1 MKLLILSTLLILAN
15 SLSFAQKSKGELNW
29 FTDVVAAQKKAQKT
43 KKPMMLFFTGS
54 DWCGW
59 CVRLQK
65 EVFFKDEFKDWASE
79 NVILVELDF
88 PKSKVQSNEIKRQN
102 QQLQQQ
108 FSVRGYP
115 TIHFVSP
122 EKSQDGVT
130 LRNLGNT
137 GYMAGGP
144 EPWIA
149 NANSIIQPR

>member
-15 SLSFAQKSKGELNW
+15 SLSIAQKSKGELNW
-29 FTDVVAAQKKAQKT
+29 FTDVEAAQKESQKT

-65 EVFFKDEFKDWASE
+65 EVFFQDEFKEWASE

-88 PKSKVQSNEIKRQN
+88 PRSKVQSNEIKLQN